1 MTIPK
6 LWIPL
11 SAILAISIIAD
22 SAPAQTSPAKIKT
35 EPPALA
41 ALHAIDEYEASL
53 ETWVPY
59 TGQDDFEER
68 EKASGHKAKQE
79 RAIEALASVSDP
91 ELHNDLNILMTDTS
105 LILNAGMGLLLDK
118 NDKSLPKRMAE
129 FHSDRNLV
137 ATEIATNKHGLLR
150 DAVLKRYQKK

>member
-1 MTIPK
+1 MTLTK
-6 LWIPL
+6 LLMYLCPIV
-11 SAILAISIIAD
+11 AVSIIAAG
-22 SAPAQTSPAKIKT
+22 APAQTSPAKIKT

-68 EKASGHKAKQE
+68 EKASGHKAKQQ
-79 RAIEALASVSDP
+79 RALEALARVSDP
-91 ELHNDLNILMTDTS
+91 ELHNDLNILMTDTN

-118 NDKSLPKRMAE
+118 SDTSLPKRMAE

-137 ATEIATNKHGLLR
+137 ATEITKGEHGLLR
-150 DAVLKRYQKK
+150 DAVLKRYKKK